1 MKQALATISSNVEV
15 IRGIHLMWIEA
26 PDIAAAAQPGQF
38 ITVRCGN
45 LTLRRPFSI
54 HQSSPLTGEDPSGYK
69 LGTMVTYVPGCTVRV
84 RLPSYSR

>member
-26 PDIAAAAQPGQF
+26 PDIAAAAQSGQF

-54 HQSSPLTGEDPSGYK
+54 LCNRGHRLHFRP
-69 LGTMVTYVPGCTVRV
+69 GT
-84 RLPSYSR
+84 